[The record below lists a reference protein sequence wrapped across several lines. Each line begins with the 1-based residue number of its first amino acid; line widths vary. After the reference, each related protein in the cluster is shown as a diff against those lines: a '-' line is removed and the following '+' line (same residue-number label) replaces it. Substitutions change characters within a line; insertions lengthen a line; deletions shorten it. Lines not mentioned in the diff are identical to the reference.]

1 VKAIIRAARG
11 GLGGR
16 RLQAVVIGL
25 VVLACTA
32 ASVLS
37 VGMLV
42 DSQSPF
48 DRGFAAQHGAD
59 LTADMSGSAAS
70 SAQLAA
76 TAHVT
81 GVTAMAG
88 PFPEIT
94 AAANFTIPGVSGT
107 GIFQVHLVGRASPNG
122 PVDDLALKSGHWPT
136 APDQVVWS
144 QAGPVSGGLQL
155 GSTVTFPGTPGSP
168 VLTVVGF
175 ANSIT
180 NTADAWVLPAEIVA
194 LSRTRSAPQAQMLY
208 RFSSASTATA
218 INADESALKAA
229 LPAGTLLGSASYLD
243 VRTAEQSNVAIWAPF
258 IIAFGI
264 MALVMSVLIIA
275 NVVSGA
281 VIAST
286 TRIGVLKAIGFTPAQ
301 VTGSYVLQV
310 AVPALAGCVAGA
322 ILGVLLAIPILSQ
335 NASVYGVGSLSIP
348 LWVEVTVPL
357 VILGL
362 TAAGATLPALRAGR
376 MSATQAIATGRAPRA
391 ARGYLAHRLLGK
403 LHRAPRAATIGLAA
417 PFSRPA
423 RTAVTAVAIMF
434 GAVAVTFGVGLST
447 TLNRVY
453 VDLRLADTAPLRI
466 SPAPGGPVTVH
477 PGKGKQL
484 AGTGRSPSASPAE
497 QRTIAA
503 ALSANPDIAHWV
515 PETDATVGV
524 AGLSQQAQVTAFDGG
539 ASWTGYALIKGSWY
553 SGSGTVDV
561 NTAFLADTGTSVGST
576 VTLASGGRTETERIA
591 GEAFA
596 NDASNPGVFMSG
608 SDLARID
615 PGQAPT
621 EYYAGVKPGTDPQAV
636 ANALETTLDPSGPA
650 PAAVADIQVT
660 PNDNGELIAVVALIT
675 LLTLLLIVVAGLGV
689 LNTVVLQLRERIH
702 DLGVFKSVGMTPR
715 QAIAM
720 VVCSVTLIGL
730 LAGLVGVPLGVLVHH
745 GVVPVMGHAA
755 DTGLPAA
762 VVSVY
767 PWWEYILLGLAGLV
781 IAVAAALGPAGWA
794 ARTRTAFALRAE

>member
-32 ASVLS
+32 ASVLA

-59 LTADMSGSAAS
+59 VAADMSLSAAS

-81 GVTAMAG
+81 GVTAVAG
-88 PFPEIT
+88 PFPETT
-94 AAANFTIPGVSGT
+94 ADTKVTIPGISGSAD
-107 GIFQVHLVGRASPNG
+107 IQVHLVGRSSPNG
-122 PVDDLALKSGHWPT
+122 PVDDLTLKSGHWPT

-144 QAGPVSGGLQL
+144 QAGPVSGGIQL
-155 GSTVTFPGTPGSP
+155 GSTVTFPEAPGSP
-168 VLTVVGF
+168 ALTVVGF
-175 ANSIT
+175 GNSIT
-180 NTADAWVLPAEIVA
+180 NTADAWVLPTEITELA
-194 LSRTRSAPQAQMLY
+194 SSGSQPQAQMLY
-208 RFSSASTATA
+208 RFASASTATA
-218 INADESALKAA
+218 TNADATALKAV
-229 LPAGTLLGSASYLD
+229 LPSGTVQDTASYLT
-243 VRTAEQSNVAIWAPF
+243 VRTEEQSNVAIWAPF

-264 MALVMSVLIIA
+264 IALVMSVLIVA

-281 VIAST
+281 VIAGT

-310 AVPALAGCVAGA
+310 TVPALAGCVIGA
-322 ILGVLLAIPILSQ
+322 ALGVLLAIPILSQ

-348 LWVEVTVPL
+348 LWVDVTVPV

-362 TAAGATLPALRAGR
+362 TAVGAMLPALRAGR

-391 ARGYLAHRLLGK
+391 ARGYLAHRLLGR
-403 LHRAPRAATIGLAA
+403 LRRVPRAATIGLAA

-434 GAVAVTFGVGLST
+434 GAIAVTFGVGLST

-466 SPAPGGPVTVH
+466 NPAPGGPVVVQ
-477 PGKGKQL
+477 PGKGKTVI
-484 AGTGRSPSASPAE
+484 GTGGPASASPAN
-497 QRTIAA
+497 QRAITA
-503 ALSANPDIAHWV
+503 ALTANPDVAHWV
-515 PETDATVGV
+515 PETSTQVGM
-524 AGLSQQAQVTAFDGG
+524 AGLSQQVQVTAFDGG
-539 ASWTGYALIKGSWY
+539 AGWTGYPIIKGSWY
-553 SGSGTVDV
+553 SGSGSVDV
-561 NTAFLADTGTSVGST
+561 NKAFLADSGTSVGST
-576 VTLASGGRTETERIA
+576 VTLTSAGRSETVRIT

-596 NDASNPGVFMSG
+596 NDTNDPDVFMSG
-608 SDLARID
+608 SDLTRID
-615 PGQAPT
+615 PVQAPT
-621 EYYAGVKPGTDPQAV
+621 GYYVGVKPGTDPQAV
-636 ANALETTLDPSGPA
+636 ANALEAKLDSSGPA
-650 PAAVADIQVT
+650 QAAVAGIQVT
-660 PNDNGELIAVVALIT
+660 PNDNGELIAVVTLIA
-675 LLTLLLIVVAGLGV
+675 LLTILLVVVAGLGV
-689 LNTVVLQLRERIH
+689 LNTVVLQLRERVH

-730 LAGLVGVPLGVLVHH
+730 LAGVVGVPLGVLVHH

-755 DTGLPAA
+755 NTDLPAA
-762 VVSVY
+762 VISVY